1 MAGYE
6 RGPEAGVFRVL
17 AAVACAGALVV
28 SGLTVTAASADPSR
42 QQMAA
47 GAGAPDASGDSIVL
61 RWNEAAVEG
70 IRRSSIPP
78 TAMARGLAI
87 VHTCIYDAWALY
99 DGRAVPTIPAPRRPR
114 RERRPAAQQEALSYA
129 AYRAA
134 VDVFPA
140 GREEIF
146 DPLMQSLG
154 HDPGRPAEGGEGSP
168 AAVGQAA
175 CAAVLEDRHRDGAN
189 QLGDEPGGRPGVP
202 YSDYTG
208 YRPVNRPMDLRQ
220 PFDRSSVVDL
230 DRWQPLTYLDA
241 AGKAVTPDF
250 LTPQWAK
257 VKPFAL
263 PSPDALRPAT
273 GPVRGGT
280 PDFEAQARRLIDLSA
295 ALTDE
300 QKVIARYW
308 ANGPRNEFAP
318 GQWSTFAQH
327 VARRDGHGSGARGV
341 EQDVKLFFVLANAMA
356 DAAIASWD
364 TKVHFDSV
372 RPITAVRSLFAG
384 QRIRAWAGPGR
395 GTAEI
400 DGAEW
405 LPYQPPTAP
414 TPPFAEYTAG
424 HSTIGGAG
432 AEALRLVTGRDDL
445 GYSAT
450 VAAGTSGYEPG
461 VPAQDVTL
469 RWATFTEAAEQ
480 EGISRLYAGVHFALG
495 DTDGQSMG
503 RRAATLVWDKARA
516 LFAGQSA
523 GSGTLPA
530 TG

>member
-1 MAGYE
+1 M
-6 RGPEAGVFRVL
+6 
-17 AAVACAGALVV
+17 
-28 SGLTVTAASADPSR
+28 TARRCPRSP
-42 QQMAA
+42 
-47 GAGAPDASGDSIVL
+47 L
-61 RWNEAAVEG
+61 R
-70 IRRSSIPP
+70 
-78 TAMARGLAI
+78 
-87 VHTCIYDAWALY
+87 
-99 DGRAVPTIPAPRRPR
+99 RRPA
-114 RERRPAAQQEALSYA
+114 RERRPANQQEAISYA

-134 VDVFPA
+134 VDVLPG
-140 GREEIF
+140 GRETIF

-154 HDPGRPAEGGEGSP
+154 HDPAQARAGGQSP
-168 AAVGQAA
+168 AAVGDAA
-175 CAAVLEDRHRDGAN
+175 CGAVLEARHRDGAN
-189 QLGDEPGGRPGVP
+189 QLGDEPGGRPGVA

-208 YRPVNRPMDLRQ
+208 YQPVNRPMDLRA

-230 DRWQPLTYLDA
+230 DRWQPLTYLDG
-241 AGKAVTPDF
+241 AGKEVTPTF
-250 LTPQWAK
+250 LTPQWAR

-263 PSPDALRPAT
+263 ASPDALRPAAV
-273 GPVRGGT
+273 PARAGT
-280 PDFEAQARRLIDLSA
+280 PAFEAQARRLVELSA
-295 ALTDE
+295 GLTDE

-318 GQWSTFAQH
+318 GQWSSFAQH
-327 VARRDGHGSGARGV
+327 VARRDGHGAGAAGV
-341 EQDVKLFFVLANAMA
+341 ERDVKMFFVLANAMA

-405 LPYQPPTAP
+405 LPYQPATSP

-432 AEALRLVTGRDDL
+432 AEALRLFTGRDDL
-445 GYSAT
+445 GASAT

-469 RWATFTEAAEQ
+469 RWDTFTEAAEQ
-480 EGISRLYAGVHFALG
+480 EGISRLYAGVHFAPG
-495 DTDGQSMG
+495 DTDGQSLG
-503 RRAATLVWDKARA
+503 RRVAALVWERARA
-516 LFAGQSA
+516 LFTGQA
-523 GSGTLPA
+523 EGSPGTLPA
-530 TG
+530 TR